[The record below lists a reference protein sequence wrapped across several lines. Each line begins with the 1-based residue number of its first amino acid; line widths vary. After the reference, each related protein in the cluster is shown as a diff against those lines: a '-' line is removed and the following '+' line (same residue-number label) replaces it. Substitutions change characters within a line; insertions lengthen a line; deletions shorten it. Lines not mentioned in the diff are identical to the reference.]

1 MLARY
6 FELREFIS
14 ADDEELAELQ
24 SEELSLR
31 DLLDGRLEVL
41 PSFNNYLA
49 PNAEIV
55 HSPDVESG
63 AAKVLGGKAN
73 RLTRTEKVAL

>member
-14 ADDEELAELQ
+14 ADDEELAE

>member
-1 MLARY
+1 MK
-6 FELREFIS
+6 
-14 ADDEELAELQ
+14 LQ